1 MKKKLLI
8 IVFFTVAVSQILA
21 QQYLAQTADSIAPQP
36 IEKSETKSIIENI
49 LPTNSVEKEIDSSP
63 NSYKELTPGEQ
74 LKKVFSPTKI
84 FWAIFFFI
92 IGYYLIKL
100 LTTLLYK
107 ISEKSASYRLT
118 LKGLIPVTRI
128 ISWTL
133 LILFIIIGIF
143 NPPMQSIILVTGSF
157 GIAVGFAAQD
167 VLKNIFGGIMILF
180 DRPFQVGDKILIGS
194 HYGEVL
200 SIGLRSTRL
209 VTADDSLVTVPNAE
223 LMSQPISNANTGET
237 NCQVVAEIYLPAYID
252 TEKARRIAIDSAQ
265 VSKFVFLN
273 KPISVIFKNE
283 IFQNRSVLKMRLK
296 AYVLDIRYEFPFMS
310 EMTEITLR
318 ELIKEGVV
326 TKEELNGLIKI

>member
-1 MKKKLLI
+1 MKQKLFI
-8 IVFFTVAVSQILA
+8 IVVFILVLSQSLNLLN
-21 QQYLAQTADSIAPQP
+21 LAQTTDSITLQQ
-36 IEKSETKSIIENI
+36 
-49 LPTNSVEKEIDSSP
+49 VEKIKTQPKVEDNKEQNDIDEKAEIPKDKI
-63 NSYKELTPGEQ
+63 KELSPGEQ
-74 LKKVFSPTKI
+74 LQKIFSPTKI

-92 IGYYLIKL
+92 FGYYLIKL

-107 ISEKSASYRLT
+107 ISEKSVSYRLT

-133 LILFIIIGIF
+133 LITFIIIGIF

-167 VLKNIFGGIMILF
+167 VLKNVFGGIMIMF
-180 DRPFQVGDKILIGS
+180 DRPFQVGDKILIGE
-194 HYGEVL
+194 HYGEVI

-223 LMSQPISNANTGET
+223 LMSQPISNSNVGET

-252 TEKARRIAIDSAQ
+252 TEKVRQIAVHSAQ
-265 VSKFVFLN
+265 VSKYVFLN

-283 IFQNRSVLKMRLK
+283 IFHNRSVLKIRLK

-326 TKEELNGLIKI
+326 TKEELNGLG